1 MTGDAEHPDE
11 ISRLTH
17 RLLLDAGALGRLP
30 TPIDDIVAAGNLR
43 EASESV
49 LSDSVLSRAPQYLRA
64 AIAPFRFKIRALLD
78 RREREIHLDPAIAI
92 HGRRN
97 FNRLHEVV
105 HHIAPWQTDLVV
117 VDDDV
122 DLSPATRRL
131 FEREANEG
139 ASLLLFQHD
148 FIRRIA
154 AQHRLEMASVVT
166 IAGLFGASIRA
177 TLRAFARTHHR
188 PVLAIALE
196 PSPLSRE
203 PLRYRRNEVTAS
215 PSWIERFGPPKVPV
229 VIADPPETWL
239 RSAADLTKPAVV
251 VGGEELRID
260 LAGKRRVVKYELV
273 NTTYQV
279 LILFWD
285 PSG

>member
-1 MTGDAEHPDE
+1 VAGEAEHPDE
-11 ISRLTH
+11 VSRLTH

-30 TPIDDIVAAGNLR
+30 TPIDDIVAASDLR

-49 LSDSVLSRAPQYLRA
+49 LSDSVLLRAPQYLRA

-117 VDDDV
+117 IDDDV

-166 IAGLFGASIRA
+166 IADLFGASIRA

-188 PVLAIALE
+188 SVLSIALE

-215 PSWIERFGPPKVPV
+215 ESWIRRYGAPCVPV
-229 VIADPPETWL
+229 VVADPPEAWL
-239 RSAADLTKPAVV
+239 RSIADLTRPALV
-251 VGGEELRID
+251 VGGEEIRID
-260 LAGKRRVVKYELV
+260 LGGNRRAVKYQLL

-279 LILFWD
+279 LVLFWD
-285 PSG
+285 PHG

>member
-1 MTGDAEHPDE
+1 VASDAERPDE

-30 TPIDDIVAAGNLR
+30 TPIDDIVAASSLR

-49 LSDSVLSRAPQYLRA
+49 LSDSVFSRAPQYLRV

-78 RREREIHLDPAIAI
+78 RREREIHLDPTIAI

-105 HHIAPWQTDLVV
+105 HHITPWQTDLVV
-117 VDDDV
+117 ADDDV
-122 DLSPATRRL
+122 DLSAATRRL

-154 AQHRLEMASVVT
+154 AQHRLEMASVVA
-166 IAGLFGASIRA
+166 IADLFGASIRA
-177 TLRAFARTHHR
+177 TLRAFARTHRR

-196 PSPLSRE
+196 PSPLSRQ

-215 PSWIERFGPPKVPV
+215 ESWTQRYGPPSLPLV
-229 VIADPPETWL
+229 VASPPETWL
-239 RSAADLTKPAVV
+239 QLAADLTRPAVIV
-251 VGGEELRID
+251 AGEERRID
-260 LAGKRRVVKYELV
+260 LGGKRRVVKYEGL

-279 LILFWD
+279 LVLFWD
-285 PSG
+285 P